1 MAGYEETHGV
11 TPDAVL
17 HRYQQVVSAPAVDT
31 AALFRLIATD
41 ADLLNRWVTSLGTR
55 VEPEAIV
62 RAMHHLAPDSL
73 AAMARAQIWSVVP
86 LGNAAR
92 LGFDQWRGV
101 LLASCIAE
109 ALVLEVGYPFPDAA
123 RLRTLLASSGVQVAG
138 DDLMAELSAFRGV
151 APELLVDAHP
161 LLRAFAVAE
170 SLEHHSSGAAARV
183 AALLFGLDG
192 PGFDRILGAAE
203 QRCAALIEAAGVSDA
218 VDDSWLEALWVQA
231 QLAAFS
237 NVLAQQGDDKSLHEI
252 AALVTRALFRH
263 VPRYFFR
270 SADTL
275 VAVGDDDLAALK
287 IPLQSTSSIAR
298 AWRDQFAV
306 TVEEDASATVVDR
319 QILRRLDT
327 DRMYVAPLSDGESQV
342 GVLAF
347 RLSDEDPAEAVLAMN
362 GYAIELGRWLGALQR
377 DDERRLRLLRDYQ
390 ANHEK
395 RLREIVHEANNP
407 LSIIHNYLHILEL
420 RLKDYPET
428 HEQLR
433 LIAAEI
439 RRTAAIFKR
448 VVEFPPLSLTTAE
461 KPDVHPQRV
470 DLNDVARNVIELS
483 RGRAETARV
492 VTTLTLFEGGVP
504 VVSDRDRIIQVM
516 TNLVRN
522 AIEAMSDGGAVHVA
536 TFSGVYRAGRAGV
549 EFSVRDEGP
558 GLPPA
563 VLERLYEPKTS
574 SKGGDHAGLGLHIT
588 ARLVAELEGAIDVR
602 TAVGRGTAFSVYLPN
617 LEA

>member
-1 MAGYEETHGV
+1 LVGYEETHGV

-17 HRYQQVVSAPAVDT
+17 HRYQQVVSAPVVDT

-73 AAMARAQIWSVVP
+73 AAMARAQIWAVVP

-109 ALVLEVGYPFPDAA
+109 ALVREVGYPFPDAA

-138 DDLMAELSAFRGV
+138 DDLMGELSAFRGV

-237 NVLAQQGDDKSLHEI
+237 NVLAQQADDKSLHDL

-263 VPRYFFR
+263 VPRCFFR

-298 AWRDQFAV
+298 AWRDQRAV
-306 TVEEDASATVVDR
+306 TVEEDAGASVVDR

-327 DRMYVAPLSDGESQV
+327 DRMYVAPLSDGDSQV

-448 VVEFPPLSLTTAE
+448 VVEFPPLSLTTAD
-461 KPDVHPQRV
+461 KPDVHAQRV
-470 DLNDVARNVIELS
+470 DLNDIARNVIELS

-492 VTTLTLFEGGVP
+492 VTTLLLFEGGVP

-522 AIEAMSDGGAVHVA
+522 AIEAMPDGGALHVA

-549 EFSVRDEGP
+549 EFSIRDEGP

-588 ARLVAELEGAIDVR
+588 ARLVTELEGAIDVR

>member
-1 MAGYEETHGV
+1 M

-17 HRYQQVVSAPAVDT
+17 HRYQQVVSTPVVDT
-31 AALFRLIATD
+31 AALFRLISTD

-55 VEPEAIV
+55 VEPEAIT

-101 LLASCIAE
+101 LLASCVAE
-109 ALVLEVGYPFPDAA
+109 SLVREVGYPYPDGA
-123 RLRTLLASSGVQVAG
+123 RLRTLLASSGVQVSG
-138 DDLMAELSAFRGV
+138 DELMAELSAFRGV
-151 APELLVDAHP
+151 APDLLVDAHP

-192 PGFDRILGAAE
+192 PAFDRVLDASE
-203 QRCAALIEAAGVSDA
+203 RRCVALIEGAGVSDD

-237 NVLAQQGDDKSLHEI
+237 NVLAQQVDDKSLHEL

-263 VPRYFFR
+263 VPRCFFR
-270 SADTL
+270 SGDTL

-287 IPLQSTSSIAR
+287 IPMQSTSSIAR
-298 AWRDQFAV
+298 VWREQRAV
-306 TVEEDASATVVDR
+306 SVEEDASATVVDR
-319 QILRRLDT
+319 QILRRLNT

-390 ANHEK
+390 SSHEK

-448 VVEFPPLSLTTAE
+448 VVEFPPLSVTSAE
-461 KPDVHPQRV
+461 KPDVRVQRV
-470 DLNDVARNVIELS
+470 DLNDIARNVIELS
-483 RGRAETARV
+483 RGRAESAGV
-492 VTTLTLFEGGVP
+492 DVTLTLFEGGVP

-522 AIEAMSDGGAVHVA
+522 AIEAMAEGGALHVA
-536 TFSGVYRAGRAGV
+536 TFSGVYRAGRGGV

-558 GLPPA
+558 GLPA
-563 VLERLYEPKTS
+563 NVLERLYEPKTS

-588 ARLVAELEGAIDVR
+588 ARLVTELEGAIDVR
-602 TAVGRGTAFSVYLPN
+602 TAAGRGTAFSVFLPN
-617 LEA
+617 LEV

>member
-1 MAGYEETHGV
+1 V

-17 HRYQQVVSAPAVDT
+17 HRYQQVVSVPVVDT
-31 AALFRLIATD
+31 AALFRLITTD

-55 VEPEAIV
+55 VEPDAIL
-62 RAMHHLAPDSL
+62 RALHHLAPDSL
-73 AAMARAQIWSVVP
+73 GALARAQVWSVVP
-86 LGNAAR
+86 VGNAAR

-101 LLASCIAE
+101 LLASCVAE
-109 ALVLEVGYPFPDAA
+109 TLAREVGYPFPEAA
-123 RLRTLLASSGVQVAG
+123 RLRTLLASSGVQIAG
-138 DDLMAELSAFRGV
+138 DELMGELGAFRGV

-183 AALLFGLDG
+183 AALLFALDG
-192 PGFDRILGAAE
+192 PAFDRVLDAAE
-203 QRCAALIEAAGVSDA
+203 RRCAGLIEAAGVSDE

-237 NVLAQQGDDKSLHEI
+237 NVLAQQTDTNSLHEL
-252 AALVTRALFRH
+252 AAHVTRALFRH
-263 VPRYFFR
+263 VPRCFFR
-270 SADTL
+270 NGDILIT
-275 VAVGDDDLAALK
+275 VGEDDLAALK
-287 IPLQSTSSIAR
+287 IPLQSTNSIAR
-298 AWRDQFAV
+298 VWRDQRAM
-306 TVEEDASATVVDR
+306 TVEEDAGATVVDR

-327 DRMYVAPLSDGESQV
+327 DRMYVTPLSDGETQV

-347 RLSDEDPAEAVLAMN
+347 RLSDEDPAEALLAMN

-377 DDERRLRLLRDYQ
+377 DDERRMLLLNEYQ
-390 ANHEK
+390 ASHEK

-448 VVEFPPLSLTTAE
+448 VVEFPPLSLAAAD
-461 KPDVHPQRV
+461 KPDIRVQRV
-470 DLNDVARNVIELS
+470 DLNDIARNVVELS
-483 RGRAETARV
+483 RGRSEAARV
-492 VTTLTLFEGGVP
+492 EFALSLFEGGVP
-504 VVSDRDRIIQVM
+504 VMSDRDRIIQVM

-522 AIEAMSDGGAVHVA
+522 AIEAMTEGGALHIA
-536 TFSGVYRAGRAGV
+536 TFSGVYRAGRIGV

-588 ARLVAELEGAIDVR
+588 ARLVGELEGAIDVR
-602 TAVGRGTAFSVYLPN
+602 TATGRGTAFAVFLPN
-617 LEA
+617 LEV

>member
-1 MAGYEETHGV
+1 MVGNEETYRV

-41 ADLLNRWVTSLGTR
+41 ADLLNRWVTSLGTA
-55 VEPEAIV
+55 VDPDAIT
-62 RAMHHLAPDSL
+62 RAMHQLEPDSL
-73 AAMARAQIWSVVP
+73 AGMARAQIWSVVP

-101 LLASCIAE
+101 LLASCVAE
-109 ALVLEVGYPFPDAA
+109 ALVREVGYPFPDSA
-123 RLRTLLASSGVQVAG
+123 RLRTLLASSGVQVA
-138 DDLMAELSAFRGV
+138 DDALMSELGAFRGV
-151 APELLVDAHP
+151 APELLADAHP

-183 AALLFGLDG
+183 ASILFGLDG
-192 PGFDRILGAAE
+192 PGFDRVLDAAE
-203 QRCAALIEAAGVSDA
+203 RRCATLIESAGIVGD

-231 QLAAFS
+231 QLSAFS
-237 NVLAQQGDDKSLHEI
+237 NVLAQQADGDSLHEV
-252 AALVTRALFRH
+252 AALVTRSLFRH
-263 VPRYFFR
+263 VPRCFFR
-270 SADTL
+270 STDAL
-275 VAVGDDDLAALK
+275 IAVGDDDLAALK
-287 IPLQSTSSIAR
+287 IPLQSMSSIAR
-298 AWRDQFAV
+298 VWRDQNAL
-306 TVEEDASATVVDR
+306 TVDDDIGATVVDR

-342 GVLAF
+342 GILAF
-347 RLSDEDPAEAVLAMN
+347 RLSDEDPAEALLAMN

-390 ANHEK
+390 ASHEK

-448 VVEFPPLSLTTAE
+448 VVEFPPLSVSVPD
-461 KPDVHPQRV
+461 KPDVNAQRI
-470 DLNDVARNVIELS
+470 DLNDIVRNVVELS
-483 RGRAETARV
+483 RGRAESARV
-492 VTTLTLFEGGVP
+492 VVTLALFEGGVP

-516 TNLVRN
+516 TNLIRN
-522 AIEAMSDGGAVHVA
+522 AIEAMSEGGALHVA

-558 GLPPA
+558 GLPPV

-574 SKGGDHAGLGLHIT
+574 SKGGNHAGLGLHIT

-602 TAVGRGTAFSVYLPN
+602 TAVGRGTAFSVFLPN
-617 LEA
+617 LEV

>member
-1 MAGYEETHGV
+1 V

-17 HRYQQVVSAPAVDT
+17 HRYQQVVSAPIVDT
-31 AALFRLIATD
+31 AALFRLISTD
-41 ADLLNRWVTSLGTR
+41 ADLLNRWVVSLGTR
-55 VEPEAIV
+55 VEPELIV
-62 RAMHHLAPDSL
+62 RALHHLAPDSL
-73 AAMARAQIWSVVP
+73 AAMARAQVWAVVP

-101 LLASCIAE
+101 LLASCVAE
-109 ALVLEVGYPFPDAA
+109 ALTREVGYPFAESA
-123 RLRTLLASSGVQVAG
+123 RVRTLLASSGVQVVG
-138 DDLMAELSAFRGV
+138 DDLMTELSTFRGV
-151 APELLVDAHP
+151 AVELLVDAHP

-192 PGFDRILGAAE
+192 SAFDRILAAAE
-203 QRCAALIEAAGVSDA
+203 QRCAALIEAAGVTEE

-231 QLAAFS
+231 QLTAFS
-237 NVLAQQGDDKSLHEI
+237 NVLAQQQDGAALHEL
-252 AALVTRALFRH
+252 AGYVTRALFRH
-263 VPRYFFR
+263 VPRCFLR
-270 SADTL
+270 KGDAL
-275 VAVGDDDLAALK
+275 IAVGDDDLAALQ
-287 IPLQSTSSIAR
+287 IPVTSTSGIAR
-298 AWRDQFAV
+298 TLREQQGV
-306 TVEEDASATVVDR
+306 TIEDEVGVSVVDR
-319 QILRRLDT
+319 QILRRLGT
-327 DRMYVAPLSDGESQV
+327 DRMYLAPLSDGDARM
-342 GVLAF
+342 GVVAF
-347 RLSDEDPAEAVLAMN
+347 RLSDEDPAEASLAMS
-362 GYAIELGRWLGALQR
+362 GYAIELGRWLGTLQR
-377 DDERRLRLLRDYQ
+377 DEDRRLRLLQDYR

-420 RLKDYPET
+420 RLKDHPET

-448 VVEFPPLSLTTAE
+448 VVEFPPILLTDAD
-461 KPDVHPQRV
+461 KPDVRVARV
-470 DLNDVARNVIELS
+470 DLNELIRNVIELI
-483 RGRAETARV
+483 RGRADAAGITI
-492 VTTLTLFEGGVP
+492 TLELFEGGVP
-504 VVSDRDRIIQVM
+504 VVSDRDRITQVM

-522 AIEAMSDGGAVHVA
+522 AIEAMNAGGALHLA

-563 VLERLYEPKTS
+563 VLERLYEPKAS

-602 TAVGRGTAFSVYLPN
+602 TAPARGTAFSVFLPN
-617 LEA
+617 LEP

>member
-1 MAGYEETHGV
+1 V

-17 HRYQQVVSAPAVDT
+17 HRYQQVVSAPVVDT

-73 AAMARAQIWSVVP
+73 AAMARAQIWAVVP

-109 ALVLEVGYPFPDAA
+109 ALVREVGYPFPDAA

-138 DDLMAELSAFRGV
+138 DDLMGELSAFRGV

-237 NVLAQQGDDKSLHEI
+237 NVLAQQADDKSLHDL

-263 VPRYFFR
+263 VPRCFFR

-298 AWRDQFAV
+298 AWRDQRAV
-306 TVEEDASATVVDR
+306 TVEEDAGASVVDR

-327 DRMYVAPLSDGESQV
+327 DRMYVAPLSDGDSQV

-448 VVEFPPLSLTTAE
+448 VVEFPPLSLTTAD
-461 KPDVHPQRV
+461 KPDVHAQRV
-470 DLNDVARNVIELS
+470 DLNDIARNVIELS

-492 VTTLTLFEGGVP
+492 VTTLLLFEGGVP

-522 AIEAMSDGGAVHVA
+522 AIEAMPDGGALHVA

-549 EFSVRDEGP
+549 EFSIRDEGP

-588 ARLVAELEGAIDVR
+588 ARLVTELEGAIDVR

>member
-1 MAGYEETHGV
+1 M
-11 TPDAVL
+11 TPEAVL
-17 HRYQQVVSAPAVDT
+17 HRYQQVVSAPSLDT
-31 AALFRLIATD
+31 AALFRVIAID
-41 ADLLNRWVTSLGTR
+41 ADLLNRWVVSLDAR

-62 RAMHHLAPDSL
+62 RSLHQLDSESL
-73 AAMARAQIWSVVP
+73 AAMARAQVWAVVP
-86 LGNAAR
+86 LGDAAR

-101 LLASCIAE
+101 LLASCVAE
-109 ALVLEVGYPFPDAA
+109 ALAHEAGYPYADAA
-123 RLRTLLASSGVQVAG
+123 RLRTLLASSGVQIAG
-138 DDLMAELSAFRGV
+138 DALMAELSTFRGV

-192 PGFDRILGAAE
+192 SAFERVLAAAE
-203 QRCAALIEAAGVSDA
+203 QRCSELILAAGVVED
-218 VDDSWLEALWVQA
+218 VDDSWLETLWIQA

-237 NVLAQQGDDKSLHEI
+237 NVLAEQADDAALHEM
-252 AALVTRALFRH
+252 AGYVTRALFKH
-263 VPRYFFR
+263 VPRSFLR
-270 SADTL
+270 RGDAL
-275 VAVGDDDLAALK
+275 IAVGTDDLAALK
-287 IPLQSTSSIAR
+287 IPFESTSSIGR
-298 AWRDQFAV
+298 TFRDQEPR
-306 TVEEDASATVVDR
+306 TIEDDVGTAVVDR
-319 QILRRLDT
+319 QVLRRLGAE
-327 DRMYVAPLSDGESQV
+327 RMYLAPLSHGDTQI

-347 RLSDEDPAEAVLAMN
+347 RLSDEDPAEATLAMN
-362 GYAIELGRWLGALQR
+362 HYATELGRWLHTLQR
-377 DDERRLRLLRDYQ
+377 DDERRLRLLQEYR
-390 ANHEK
+390 ASHEK

-420 RLKDYPET
+420 RLKDHPET

-448 VVEFPPLSLTTAE
+448 VVEFPPLRVTDAG
-461 KPDVHPQRV
+461 KPDMRPARV
-470 DLNDVARNVIELS
+470 DLNELANNVVELI
-483 RGRAETARV
+483 RGRAEDAHIAIA
-492 VTTLTLFEGGVP
+492 LELFEGGVP
-504 VVSDRDRIIQVM
+504 VVSDRDRITQVM

-522 AIEAMSDGGAVHVA
+522 AVEAMGAGATLHLA

-574 SKGGDHAGLGLHIT
+574 TKGGDHAGLGLHIT

-602 TAVGRGTAFSVYLPN
+602 TAPGRGTAFAVFLPN
-617 LEA
+617 LDG

>member
-1 MAGYEETHGV
+1 M

-17 HRYQQVVSAPAVDT
+17 HRYQQVVSVPVVDT

-55 VEPEAIV
+55 VDPDAITK
-62 RAMHHLAPDSL
+62 ALHHLEPDSL
-73 AAMARAQIWSVVP
+73 AAMARAQVWSVVP

-101 LLASCIAE
+101 LLASCVAE
-109 ALVLEVGYPFPDAA
+109 SLVREVGYPFPDAA
-123 RLRTLLASSGVQVAG
+123 RLRTLLASSGVQISN
-138 DDLMAELSAFRGV
+138 DELMVELGAFRGV

-192 PGFDRILGAAE
+192 PAFDRVLDASE
-203 QRCAALIEAAGVSDA
+203 RRCAALIEGAGIADD

-237 NVLAQQGDDKSLHEI
+237 NVLAQQADGKSLHQV
-252 AALVTRALFRH
+252 AAHVTRALFRH
-263 VPRYFFR
+263 VPRCFFR
-270 SADTL
+270 NGDVLIT
-275 VAVGDDDLAALK
+275 VGEDDLAALK
-287 IPLQSTSSIAR
+287 IPLQSTNSIAR
-298 AWRDQFAV
+298 VWRDQRAM
-306 TVEEDASATVVDR
+306 TVEEDVGATVVDR

-327 DRMYVAPLSDGESQV
+327 DRMYVAPLGDGESQV

-377 DDERRLRLLRDYQ
+377 DDERRMQLLREYQ
-390 ANHEK
+390 ATHEK

-448 VVEFPPLSLTTAE
+448 VVEFPPLSLAAAE
-461 KPDVHPQRV
+461 KPDVRAQRV
-470 DLNDVARNVIELS
+470 DLNDIARNVVELS
-483 RGRAETARV
+483 RGRSEAARIEFA
-492 VTTLTLFEGGVP
+492 LSLFEGGVP
-504 VVSDRDRIIQVM
+504 VMSDRDRIIQVM

-522 AIEAMSDGGAVHVA
+522 AMEAMTEGGALHIA
-536 TFSGVYRAGRAGV
+536 TFSGVYRAGRGGV

-602 TAVGRGTAFSVYLPN
+602 TAAGRGTAFAVFLPN
-617 LEA
+617 LEG

>member
-1 MAGYEETHGV
+1 M

-17 HRYQQVVSAPAVDT
+17 HRYQQVVSAPVVDT

-55 VEPEAIV
+55 VEPEPIV

-73 AAMARAQIWSVVP
+73 AAMARAQVWSVVP

-101 LLASCIAE
+101 LLASCVAE
-109 ALVLEVGYPFPDAA
+109 ALVREVGYPFPDAA
-123 RLRTLLASSGVQVAG
+123 RLRTLLASSGVQVVG
-138 DDLMAELSAFRGV
+138 DELMTELSAFRGV
-151 APELLVDAHP
+151 AAELLVDAHP

-183 AALLFGLDG
+183 ASLLFGLDG
-192 PGFDRILGAAE
+192 PGFDRILDASE
-203 QRCAALIEAAGVSDA
+203 RRCAALIEAAGVSDD

-237 NVLAQQGDDKSLHEI
+237 NVLAQQVDGQSLHEL

-263 VPRYFFR
+263 VPRCFFR

-298 AWRDQFAV
+298 AWREQRPV
-306 TVEEDASATVVDR
+306 TVEEDAGATVVDR
-319 QILRRLDT
+319 QILRRLGT

-347 RLSDEDPAEAVLAMN
+347 RLSDEDPAEALLAMN

-390 ANHEK
+390 TSHEK

-448 VVEFPPLSLTTAE
+448 VVEFPPLSVTTAE
-461 KPDVHPQRV
+461 KPDVHAQRV
-470 DLNDVARNVIELS
+470 DLNDIARNVIELS
-483 RGRAETARV
+483 RGRAESARV
-492 VTTLTLFEGGVP
+492 VTTLTLFEGGVA

-522 AIEAMSDGGAVHVA
+522 AIEAMGDGGALHVA

-558 GLPPA
+558 GLPPT

-602 TAVGRGTAFSVYLPN
+602 TAVGRGTAFSVFLPN
-617 LEA
+617 LET

>member
-1 MAGYEETHGV
+1 M

-17 HRYQQVVSAPAVDT
+17 HRYQQVVSAPVVDT

-73 AAMARAQIWSVVP
+73 AAMARAQIWAVVP

-101 LLASCIAE
+101 LFASCIAE
-109 ALVLEVGYPFPDAA
+109 ALVREVGYPFPDAA

-138 DDLMAELSAFRGV
+138 DDLMGELSAFRGV

-237 NVLAQQGDDKSLHEI
+237 NVLAQQADDKSLHDL

-263 VPRYFFR
+263 VPRCFFR

-298 AWRDQFAV
+298 AWRDQRAV
-306 TVEEDASATVVDR
+306 TVEEDAGASVVDR

-327 DRMYVAPLSDGESQV
+327 DRMYVAPLSDGDSQV

-448 VVEFPPLSLTTAE
+448 VVEFPPLSLTTAD
-461 KPDVHPQRV
+461 KPDVHAQRV
-470 DLNDVARNVIELS
+470 DLNDIARNVIELS

-492 VTTLTLFEGGVP
+492 VTTLLLFEGGVP

-522 AIEAMSDGGAVHVA
+522 AIEAMPDGGALHVA

-549 EFSVRDEGP
+549 EFSIRDEGP

-588 ARLVAELEGAIDVR
+588 ARLVTELEGAIDVR

>member
-1 MAGYEETHGV
+1 M

-17 HRYQQVVSAPAVDT
+17 HRYQQVVSAPVVDA

-41 ADLLNRWVTSLGTR
+41 ADLLNRWVVSLGSR
-55 VEPEAIV
+55 VEPEAIT
-62 RAMHHLAPDSL
+62 RALHHLAPESL
-73 AAMARAQIWSVVP
+73 AAMARAQIWAVVP

-101 LLASCIAE
+101 LLASCVAE
-109 ALVLEVGYPFPDAA
+109 ALVREVGYPFPDSA

-138 DDLMAELSAFRGV
+138 DELMGELSAFRGV
-151 APELLVDAHP
+151 ASELLVDAHP

-183 AALLFGLDG
+183 AALLFGIDG
-192 PGFDRILGAAE
+192 PGFDRVLDAAE
-203 QRCAALIEAAGVSDA
+203 HSCAALVEAAGVTDE

-237 NVLAQQGDDKSLHEI
+237 NVLAQQVDGKTLHEL
-252 AALVTRALFRH
+252 AAHVTRALFRH
-263 VPRYFFR
+263 VPRCFIR
-270 SADTL
+270 SADAL
-275 VAVGDDDLAALK
+275 IAAGSDDLAALS
-287 IPLQSTSSIAR
+287 IPFDSTCSIAR
-298 AWRDQFAV
+298 TWRDQRAM
-306 TVEEDASATVVDR
+306 TIEEDAGATVVDR
-319 QILRRLDT
+319 QILRRLGAE
-327 DRMYVAPLSDGESQV
+327 RMYVAPLGDGDSQV

-347 RLSDEDPAEAVLAMN
+347 RLSDEDPAEALLAMN
-362 GYAIELGRWLGALQR
+362 GYAIELGRWLSALQR
-377 DDERRLRLLRDYQ
+377 DDERRLQLLGEYQ
-390 ANHEK
+390 SSHEK

-420 RLKDYPET
+420 RLKDHPET

-448 VVEFPPLSLTTAE
+448 VVEFPPMSVTLAD
-461 KPDVHPQRV
+461 KPDVRMQRL
-470 DLNDVARNVIELS
+470 DLNEIARNVVELS
-483 RGRAETARV
+483 RGRSELSHV
-492 VTTLTLFEGGVP
+492 QVSLTPFDGGVP
-504 VVSDRDRIIQVM
+504 VVSDRDRITQVM

-522 AIEAMSDGGAVHVA
+522 AIEAMMDGGALHVA

-563 VLERLYEPKTS
+563 VLERLYEPKAS

-602 TAVGRGTAFSVYLPN
+602 TAPGRGTAFSVFLPN
-617 LEA
+617 LEG

>member
-1 MAGYEETHGV
+1 LVGYEETHGV

-17 HRYQQVVSAPAVDT
+17 HRYQQVVSAPVVDT

-73 AAMARAQIWSVVP
+73 AAMARAQIWAVVP

-101 LLASCIAE
+101 LLASCVAE
-109 ALVLEVGYPFPDAA
+109 ALVREVGYPFPDAA

-138 DDLMAELSAFRGV
+138 DDLMGELSAFRGV

-237 NVLAQQGDDKSLHEI
+237 NVLAQQADDKSLHDL

-263 VPRYFFR
+263 VPRCFFR

-298 AWRDQFAV
+298 AWRDQRAV
-306 TVEEDASATVVDR
+306 TVEEDAGATVVDR
-319 QILRRLDT
+319 QILRRLGT

-433 LIAAEI
+433 LIATEI

-448 VVEFPPLSLTTAE
+448 VVEFPPLSVTATE
-461 KPDVHPQRV
+461 KPDVHAQRV
-470 DLNDVARNVIELS
+470 DLNDIARNVIELS

-492 VTTLTLFEGGVP
+492 VTTLLLFEGGVP

-522 AIEAMSDGGAVHVA
+522 AIEAMPDGGALHVA

-549 EFSVRDEGP
+549 EFSIRDEGP

-588 ARLVAELEGAIDVR
+588 ARLVTELEGAIDVR

>member
-1 MAGYEETHGV
+1 MLGQEEIHGV

-17 HRYQQVVSAPAVDT
+17 HRYQQVVSVPAVDT

-41 ADLLNRWVTSLGTR
+41 ADLLNRWVTSLGTQ
-55 VEPEAIV
+55 VEPDAMV
-62 RAMHHLAPDSL
+62 RAMHHLEPDSL

-101 LLASCIAE
+101 LLASCVAE
-109 ALVLEVGYPFPDAA
+109 VLVRDVGYPYADAA

-138 DDLMAELSAFRGV
+138 DELMSELSAFRGV
-151 APELLVDAHP
+151 SAELLVDAHP

-192 PGFDRILGAAE
+192 VGFDRVLNAAE
-203 QRCAALIEAAGVSDA
+203 QRCAMLINAAGVSDD

-237 NVLAQQGDDKSLHEI
+237 NVLAQQGDETSLHEL
-252 AALVTRALFRH
+252 AALITRALFRH
-263 VPRYFFR
+263 VPRCFFC
-270 SADTL
+270 SADML

-287 IPLQSTSSIAR
+287 IPLQSSSSVAR
-298 AWRDQFAV
+298 AWREQRPI
-306 TVEEDASATVVDR
+306 TVEDEVSATVVDR
-319 QILRRLDT
+319 QILRRLHT
-327 DRMYVAPLSDGESQV
+327 DRMYVAPLSDGESNV

-347 RLSDEDPAEAVLAMN
+347 RLSDEDPAEAILAMN

-390 ANHEK
+390 SSHEK

-433 LIAAEI
+433 LIAGEI
-439 RRTAAIFKR
+439 RRTAAIFQR
-448 VVEFPPLSLTTAE
+448 VVEFPPLTAATVD
-461 KPDVHPQRV
+461 KPDVNRQPV
-470 DLNDVARNVIELS
+470 DLNDIARNVIELS
-483 RGRAETARV
+483 RGRAEAAGV
-492 VTTLTLFEGGVP
+492 AATLTLFDGGVP
-504 VVSDRDRIIQVM
+504 VVSDRNRIIQVM

-522 AIEAMSDGGAVHVA
+522 AIEAMGGGGELHVA

-558 GLPPA
+558 GLPQN

-574 SKGGDHAGLGLHIT
+574 TKGEDHAGLGLHIT

-602 TAVGRGTAFSVYLPN
+602 TAQNKGTAFAVFLPN